1 MEELSMKGKA
11 GWKLILAGCLAASLT
26 GCSLLPKEEEALAP
40 PLVKPAKENFELYE
54 VKRGNIAKQITGVA
68 SFASDKIQY
77 LYFTES
83 GGRFKSMNV
92 QLGDTVKKGDVV
104 ATVDSGD
111 LEVKIKQQQLALQK
125 SQILLEEAKEEN
137 RGDVRAL
144 QLKMLDVQSAE
155 LQLDLLKS
163 QLAQTKLVSDIDGV
177 VSYIDPI
184 KEGDQVS
191 AYKSLVTISDP
202 NSVQLV
208 YTAGSAG
215 DITGVELGMDVQVK
229 IKDKTYQGKV
239 VQIPSTAPASDNKSV
254 QDKNSKS
261 VIIKVDGLP
270 DGIKLGSQA
279 DITIVTEKRDNVLII
294 PRVGLR
300 SYMGRDY
307 VQVLDGESRKE
318 VDVEKGIVSA
328 TEVEIRKGLQEGQKV
343 ILNN

>member
-1 MEELSMKGKA
+1 
-11 GWKLILAGCLAASLT
+11 
-26 GCSLLPKEEEALAP
+26 
-40 PLVKPAKENFELYE
+40 
-54 VKRGNIAKQITGVA
+54 
-68 SFASDKIQY
+68 
-77 LYFTES
+77 
-83 GGRFKSMNV
+83 
-92 QLGDTVKKGDVV
+92 
-104 ATVDSGD
+104 
-111 LEVKIKQQQLALQK
+111 
-125 SQILLEEAKEEN
+125 
-137 RGDVRAL
+137 
-144 QLKMLDVQSAE
+144 
-155 LQLDLLKS
+155 
-163 QLAQTKLVSDIDGV
+163 
-177 VSYIDPI
+177 
-184 KEGDQVS
+184 
-191 AYKSLVTISDP
+191 VTISDP
-202 NSVQLV
+202 HSVQLV

-215 DITGVELGMDVQVK
+215 DIVGVELGMDVQVK
-229 IKDKTYQGKV
+229 IKDKIYQGKV